1 MRRAICCSILPLLLL
16 ITATAK
22 DQPVVVNWPD
32 TGTPQIR
39 FTLLKVTKIGG
50 ASGQTNYGLDMSAEN
65 LSGKKISR
73 ASFSFFL
80 FDKSNVRVGQ
90 GYIDLANMRPQETV
104 KMQIMA
110 LAVGVPINITIDASQ
125 LPPELAG
132 DAPPKEV
139 SITVYSIPSGAKVKA
154 DGKDVGV
161 TPVAVNLRV
170 GSHKLEFDKEGYN
183 TGLYPLVV
191 AANQVSGATITYE
204 LGASAHD
211 TIELRDGTVMTGDVQ
226 SVSASTVEIT
236 LGGQIQSFDRNR
248 VKRISL
254 VERMPPSAEA
264 K

>member
-1 MRRAICCSILPLLLL
+1 MRRISACLVIILCFLLS
-16 ITATAK
+16 AFAK
-22 DQPVVVNWPD
+22 DQPIIVNWPE
-32 TGTPQIR
+32 TGTTQVR

-50 ASGQTNYGLDMSAEN
+50 AAGQTNYGLDMSAEN

-73 ASFSFFL
+73 ATFNFFL

-110 LAVGVPINITIDASQ
+110 LAVGVPVGITIDASQ

-132 DAPPKEV
+132 DAPPKEI
-139 SITVYSIPSGAKVKA
+139 SITVYSVPAGAKLKA

-170 GSHKLEFDKEGYN
+170 GSHKLEFEKDGYN

-191 AANQVSGATITYE
+191 TTNQVSGGTVTYE
-204 LGASAHD
+204 LGTSAHD
-211 TIELRDGTVMTGDVQ
+211 TIELRDGTVLTGDVQ
-226 SVSASTVEIT
+226 SMSATTVEVT

-248 VKRISL
+248 IKRISL
-254 VERMPPSAEA
+254 IERMPANPEA

>member
-1 MRRAICCSILPLLLL
+1 MRRLLTQLALLPILF
-16 ITATAK
+16 TAALAK
-22 DQPVVVNWPD
+22 DQPVVVNWPES
-32 TGTPQIR
+32 GSPQLR
-39 FTLLKVTKIGG
+39 FTLSKVTKIGA

-65 LSGKKISR
+65 LSGKKISK
-73 ASFSFFL
+73 ATFNFFL
-80 FDKSNVRVGQ
+80 FDKNNVRVGQ

-110 LAVGVPINITIDASQ
+110 LAVGVPAGITIDASQ

-132 DAPPKEV
+132 DAPPKEI
-139 SITVYSIPSGAKVKA
+139 SITVYSIPAGAKLKA

-170 GSHKLEFDKEGYN
+170 GSHKLEFNKEGFN
-183 TGLYPLVV
+183 PGTYPLAVT
-191 AANQVSGATITYE
+191 ADQVSGGTVTYE

-211 TIELRDGTVMTGDVQ
+211 TIELRDGTVLSGDVQ
-226 SVSASTVEIT
+226 TVTATTVDVS

-254 VERMPPSAEA
+254 VERGAPGN
-264 K
+264 